1 MKLGCLQDNGRPELH
16 AENAAYAREVAEL
29 FASSRR
35 GIERASLGAAST
47 GMRTTSGGSGAAAAR
62 SGSGAGSVLPPA
74 AVSHRLGLSSY

>member
-1 MKLGCLQDNGRPELH
+1 MKLCCLQDNGRPELQ

-35 GIERASLGAAST
+35 GIERASIGAASA

-62 SGSGAGSVLPPA
+62 SGSGAGAVLPPA
-74 AVSHRLGLSSY
+74 AVCHRLALPSH